1 MRSLVPWPRSMF
13 WRIFLVVGGGT
24 LLIQVISIWYT
35 MNSVRQFVFHSH
47 AAPSA
52 RTIAT
57 SIRLLNAASA
67 FDRNKLLPILANSSV
82 SICLSDTEPHI
93 PSVLSAEEKAFTTIF
108 RHHLQQSLPPGT
120 AFVTRVSGIYRGL
133 RDSILDRIIPFISGN
148 DEVHLFDFGYTV
160 GVCLNDGAWIVFS
173 HAIPA
178 STNSLLAYP
187 LFGFDFCVRIFSL
200 ALFIL
205 LAVRWLIRPLTVLA
219 KAADKL
225 GEDIHQP
232 PLPETGPREIVRAA
246 KAFNRMQARIRAFI
260 DERGRMLAAV
270 SHDLKTPIT
279 RMRLRADHIAAPDL
293 QDQFVADLDEMS
305 QMLDTSIEF
314 VRSTDNGEGLAEVD
328 IMALL
333 ESLADDYAELG
344 SRVRVRGTA
353 GAPLRAQ
360 PLHLKRCLT
369 NLIDNGVRYGGEVDI
384 EVRDAPAQLAIV
396 IGDNGPGIP
405 PELLDKVFEPFFR
418 VENSRSRMTGGSGLG
433 LSIARNIAR
442 LHGGDVVLANKPEGG
457 LESRLTLPRT
467 CAK

>member
-1 MRSLVPWPRSMF
+1 MNSRILWPRSMF
-13 WRIFLVVGGGT
+13 WRLSLVLVGGVV
-24 LLIQVISIWYT
+24 LIQCISLLWIMGARIQYIVQMIT
-35 MNSVRQFVFHSH
+35 QSRAPNI
-47 AAPSA
+47 AAN
-52 RTIAT
+52 
-57 SIRLLNAASA
+57 IRLLETGTTNAR
-67 FDRNKLLPILANSSV
+67 DELLPLLADKDV
-82 SICLSDTEPHI
+82 SIQIQKTPPHL
-93 PSVLSAEEKAFTTIF
+93 PAKTDEVMSTNIF
-108 RHHLQQSLPPGT
+108 LDYLKQNLPPGT
-120 AFVTRVSGIYRGL
+120 PVIGRVDGVYMGFRNDPSYVKL
-133 RDSILDRIIPFISGN
+133 FIINDFHDYIS
-148 DEVHLFDFGYTV
+148 DFAYTV
-160 GVCLNDGAWIVFS
+160 GVRLNDGNWAVFS
-173 HAIPA
+173 HAIPQQRRWIDA
-178 STNSLLAYP
+178 FPLIVYDLITRNISIAIISLL
-187 LFGFDFCVRIFSL
+187 G
-200 ALFIL
+200 
-205 LAVRWLIRPLTVLA
+205 VRWLIRPLTVLA

-246 KAFNRMQARIRAFI
+246 KAFNRMQARIRSLI

-305 QMLDTSIEF
+305 QMLDMSIEF
-314 VRSTDNGEGLAEVD
+314 VRSADNGEGLAEVD
-328 IMALL
+328 VMALL
-333 ESLADDYAELG
+333 ESLADDYAEMG
-344 SRVRVRGTA
+344 SPVRVRGTA

-360 PLHLKRCLT
+360 PQHLKRCLT
-369 NLIDNGVRYGGEVDI
+369 NLIENGLRYGGEVDI
-384 EVRDAPAQLAIV
+384 EVRDTPAAMTIV
-396 IGDNGPGIP
+396 IADNGPGIP